1 MREKQVEAQRHIE
14 ALEAALRSDGNTLL
28 SADEHAALVA
38 SMDGLRA
45 AMTGNDAALI
55 DKLTH
60 ELNDRSATFAA
71 RRMDRGIKAALAGH
85 TLEEIG
91 R

>member
-1 MREKQVEAQRHIE
+1 MSLLPPRKPKEEIVMPLPEKHLHVESDTDPKDDALSREDK
-14 ALEAALRSDGNTLL
+14 LF
-28 SADEHAALVA
+28 
-38 SMDGLRA
+38 
-45 AMTGNDAALI
+45 ALI

-60 ELNDRSATFAA
+60 DLNARSTDFAA
-71 RRMDRGIKAALAGH
+71 RRMDRGIKTALAGH